1 METKRDIY
9 KDNEELELLVDF
21 GKEGSNMFLP
31 KGTRV
36 NHVKS
41 VDNENDL
48 TKALIV
54 AKYTDPTSK
63 EERALIVKETD
74 VKPIEEETVEV
85 AFDEFNKMMMKTNP
99 ELRKFHPN
107 LFVRWYYRAYYFF
120 KELMNREK

>member
-107 LFVRWYYRAYYFF
+107 FFVRWYYRAYYFI
-120 KELMNREK
+120 KGLMDRG